1 MGWWVRIW
9 LGGGRDQWP
18 QFAVG
23 GGRVLDRPTPS
34 GWPEVLEIS
43 AVIHDPDA
51 KSRRADVPGPAITRI
66 TNSSHALAGLVQ

>member
-23 GGRVLDRPTPS
+23 GGRGTDPRPAA
-34 GWPEVLEIS
+34 GREVLEIS